1 MTDFNQLIPEMR
13 KWNSGAGIDVRSWI
27 GASGNF
33 ELLIGYSTIFWPEF
47 VEFEGYVLRA
57 GFSIE
62 SLRGF
67 ERSCNGDRR
76 RVEGV
81 MNHLHIADI
90 HCAPDSITK
99 EQVIYIGRILR
110 EIYRAKLAWQF
121 PSKRFEVHF
130 DDSNSECLADYEI
143 TFSQTDAQPPR
154 PSIGNA

>member
-1 MTDFNQLIPEMR
+1 MTDFNQLIPDMR
-13 KWNSGAGIDVRSWI
+13 NWNNGAGIDVQGWI
-27 GASGNF
+27 AGSGNY

-47 VEFEGYVLRA
+47 IEFEGYVFRA

-90 HCAPDSITK
+90 HFASDSATK
-99 EQVIYIGRILR
+99 ERIVYIGRVLGD
-110 EIYRAKLAWQF
+110 IYRAKLAWQF
-121 PSKRFEVHF
+121 PSKRFEVYF
-130 DDSNSECLADYEI
+130 DDSDSECLTDYEI
-143 TFSQTDAQPPR
+143 TFVQADV
-154 PSIGNA
+154 